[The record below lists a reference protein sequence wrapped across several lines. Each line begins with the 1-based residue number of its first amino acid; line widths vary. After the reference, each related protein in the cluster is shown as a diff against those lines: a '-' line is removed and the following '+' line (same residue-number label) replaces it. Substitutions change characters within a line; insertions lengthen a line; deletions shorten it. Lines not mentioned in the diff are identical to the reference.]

1 MTPSRQNLCLFLE
14 ENDLE
19 YVIDSKIV
27 HRFMNRSVVG
37 EEDQF
42 EIIGVYNLQ
51 KVEKLMYDHQD
62 PDYKYHATKRTEKEA
77 NDRNTF
83 SEALEKAS
91 QFVSTKVDTH
101 FVIGSCFHGIND
113 TSAPY
118 TTKLFKFLF
127 DEIEEI
133 ELKSVFVTLF
143 GGFRIQLVS
152 KETCKDMYEG
162 KAEFSSQHFDAWR
175 IPLPYKY
182 KCSINED
189 IEILI
194 RNLLDGKRLQEE
206 CTLFLNIMLN
216 SMQLKQVEENDE
228 NFWMTLDN
236 YQATITEN
244 IKWWA
249 KMTNA
254 RLDKD
259 QTNPSSTSDPN
270 MKFVRCKIYRHSVHL
285 QRKEPLSR
293 F

>member
-101 FVIGSCFHGIND
+101 FVIGSCFHAIND

-118 TTKLFKFLF
+118 TTKLFKFVL

-152 KETCKDMYEG
+152 KETCKDMYSF
-162 KAEFSSQHFDAWR
+162 K
-175 IPLPYKY
+175 
-182 KCSINED
+182 
-189 IEILI
+189 
-194 RNLLDGKRLQEE
+194 
-206 CTLFLNIMLN
+206 
-216 SMQLKQVEENDE
+216 
-228 NFWMTLDN
+228 
-236 YQATITEN
+236 
-244 IKWWA
+244 
-249 KMTNA
+249 
-254 RLDKD
+254 
-259 QTNPSSTSDPN
+259 
-270 MKFVRCKIYRHSVHL
+270 
-285 QRKEPLSR
+285 
-293 F
+293 